1 MAPSEHPRLR
11 LWRARVFLSTW
22 LSYAGLYFCR
32 MPFYIVKPV
41 FTRVLGMSPSV
52 LARVGT
58 SFLLSYTAGQ
68 FGSAAAG
75 SLLGARRLL
84 LAGMTVSVFCNLA
97 FGSSANY
104 GSLLVFMAV
113 NGLAQSTGWS
123 GNVGTMAHWTCRSER
138 GTVMGLWATCYQVGG
153 VLSKFQAAFLL
164 GWLGW
169 RWSFFGGSF
178 ALGLVIV
185 LFFFMQ
191 RNRPEDV
198 GLPPLEE
205 TRAEGTSGTGAARP
219 RWSREARITLLLMGG
234 GYFCIKFIRY
244 ALWSWAAYFLS
255 LTFGLQ
261 DHASGYLSTIFEV
274 TGFLG
279 VVSAGV
285 ASDRLFGSR
294 RSTVAFLMLLGL
306 TAACLVL
313 WIVGGHSVGL
323 FAVGLGLV
331 GFMLYGPDS
340 LLSGAGA
347 IDLGSRE
354 GAIAAAGIIN
364 GMGSVGS
371 VVQELVIGR
380 MYERSGGRLAPIFL
394 LLLGAAG
401 IAALCVGLVLWRT
414 RRGKSD
420 L

>member
-1 MAPSEHPRLR
+1 
-11 LWRARVFLSTW
+11 
-22 LSYAGLYFCR
+22 
-32 MPFYIVKPV
+32 
-41 FTRVLGMSPSV
+41 
-52 LARVGT
+52 
-58 SFLLSYTAGQ
+58 
-68 FGSAAAG
+68 
-75 SLLGARRLL
+75 
-84 LAGMTVSVFCNLA
+84 
-97 FGSSANY
+97 
-104 GSLLVFMAV
+104 
-113 NGLAQSTGWS
+113 
-123 GNVGTMAHWTCRSER
+123 
-138 GTVMGLWATCYQVGG
+138 
-153 VLSKFQAAFLL
+153 
-164 GWLGW
+164 
-169 RWSFFGGSF
+169 
-178 ALGLVIV
+178 
-185 LFFFMQ
+185 
-191 RNRPEDV
+191 
-198 GLPPLEE
+198 
-205 TRAEGTSGTGAARP
+205 
-219 RWSREARITLLLMGG
+219 
-234 GYFCIKFIRY
+234 
-244 ALWSWAAYFLS
+244 
-255 LTFGLQ
+255 
-261 DHASGYLSTIFEV
+261 
-274 TGFLG
+274 
-279 VVSAGV
+279 
-285 ASDRLFGSR
+285 
-294 RSTVAFLMLLGL
+294 MLLGL